1 MLNPSLLRARK
12 ADVDLVAPDSNRTVP
27 MNGRCLARFRP
38 SLTTGASHEPPQR
51 LLARIRSR
59 LLFDALGPGVGT
71 VATGV
76 LFGWW
81 AVTIWIVHDVK

>member
-1 MLNPSLLRARK
+1 
-12 ADVDLVAPDSNRTVP
+12 
-27 MNGRCLARFRP
+27 
-38 SLTTGASHEPPQR
+38 LTTGASHEPPQR